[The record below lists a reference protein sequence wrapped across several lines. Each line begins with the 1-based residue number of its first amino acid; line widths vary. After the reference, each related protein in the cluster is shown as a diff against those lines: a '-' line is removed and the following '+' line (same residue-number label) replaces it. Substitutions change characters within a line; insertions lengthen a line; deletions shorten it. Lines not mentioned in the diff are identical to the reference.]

1 MASQEPKPQP
11 PGAPPPVTVKE
22 VELLRV
28 LVSRS
33 GQTVAAEWA
42 VHPQLKHDLQP
53 DEWREVVELMGKV
66 THLVG
71 NRFKQVLSTVEPD
84 PPGNA

>member
-1 MASQEPKPQP
+1 MASQAPKPQP
-11 PGAPPPVTVKE
+11 PSSQQPVTVKE

-28 LVSRS
+28 LVSRT
-33 GQTVAAEWA
+33 GRAVAAEWA

-66 THLVG
+66 TQLVG
-71 NRFKQVLSTVEPD
+71 NRFKQVLSTAEPD